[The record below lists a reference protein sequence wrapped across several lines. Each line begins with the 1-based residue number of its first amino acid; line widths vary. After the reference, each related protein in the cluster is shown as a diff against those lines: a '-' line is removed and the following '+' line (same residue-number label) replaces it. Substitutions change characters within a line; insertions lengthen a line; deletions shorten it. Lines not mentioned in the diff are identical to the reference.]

1 MVLYK
6 DENSEKIDNFFWIQ
20 ISSGTGP
27 IECCLAVKKFYESIS
42 SDAKKNGLVIE
53 TVKWESFNETL
64 PKSILLS
71 VDKKLIELL
80 NLESGTI
87 QYRFK
92 SVFRPQHERKNWFI
106 DILLLEP
113 PKDED
118 IDLTN
123 IKIETMRAGGP
134 GGQHQNKTESAV
146 RVTHIPT
153 GVSAIAREE
162 RSQYRNKKLA
172 LARLFDTLTS
182 TKKESSEKSQ
192 EKLWKQH
199 YKLKRGE
206 PFKVF

>member
-1 MVLYK
+1 MSLYK
-6 DENSEKIDNFFWIQ
+6 DENLLWIQ

-27 IECCLAVKKFYESIS
+27 IECCLAVKKFYESIVS
-42 SDAKKNGLVIE
+42 EAKKERLSIDII
-53 TVKWESFNETL
+53 KWENFNETL

-71 VDKKLIELL
+71 IDKKLVDLL
-80 NLESGTI
+80 KLESGTV
-87 QYRFK
+87 QYRFQ
-92 SVFRPQHERKNWFI
+92 SSFRPQHKRKNWFI
-106 DILLLEP
+106 DTLLLEP

-153 GVSAIAREE
+153 GISVIAREE

-172 LARLFDTLTS
+172 LARLLNALNS
-182 TKKESSEKSQ
+182 TKIEKSEKSQ

-206 PFKVF
+206 AFKIY